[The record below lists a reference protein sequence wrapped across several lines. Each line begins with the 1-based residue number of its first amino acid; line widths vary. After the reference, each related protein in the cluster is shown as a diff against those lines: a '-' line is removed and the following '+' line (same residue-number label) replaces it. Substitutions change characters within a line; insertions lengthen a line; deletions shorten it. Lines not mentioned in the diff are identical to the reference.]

1 MKNLEIKET
10 TKENFFAEVD
20 KQQERDPMPQS
31 SEITFFKKDNVLT
44 SSQTIWRF
52 KDNTFFGVITRDHRN
67 FISKYYLAK

>member
-20 KQQERDPMPQS
+20 KQQERDPMPQA
-31 SEITFFKKDNVLT
+31 SEITFFKKDNFVT
-44 SSQTIWRF
+44 GSQTIWRF
-52 KDNTFFGVITRDHRN
+52 KDNTFFGVITDHNN